1 MADSK
6 ETLRAKFLQTGG
18 ELLIGTNKNGA
29 NYSSLT
35 QSDEFVVI
43 SPKIKPGNSVV
54 NIVGDAVDD
63 VVNAVFPNNILE
75 KQQQKIKN
83 NALEKEKKEIL
94 KEYRNKIIAELEVEK
109 QKMLNEYRNKIT
121 AELELEKQKILDE
134 HHYKIAAEQRHMEEK
149 QKAEALK
156 KQQYAKKSSG
166 IVKFFKVIG
175 QIIKVIAILFG
186 LLMVSAILLNKH

>member
-94 KEYRNKIIAELEVEK
+94 KEYRNKI
-109 QKMLNEYRNKIT
+109 T